1 MKFPQTLPARRR
13 AVPLLATLGVA
24 LLAAACTRESAGAN
38 RSAASGA
45 PETSAA
51 AAPDSSP
58 TTPRA
63 GDTGPVTALPPN
75 ELGRVPILEWHL
87 LGDTNTMWTVR
98 TADFRRQLQLLY
110 DRGYRPVTIRQLLD
124 RDLDLPAGTSPVV
137 LVFDD
142 ASPSQFRYVEREGQ
156 LEIDSTSAV
165 GMLLEFNRRNPAWKN
180 RAVFC
185 MLPAAEAGRSFFGNK
200 DIEGQKT
207 EWRFRKVRF
216 LAEQGFE
223 LCNHTLWHAQLSRYP
238 DAFVQEQVAR
248 GEMAID
254 SAVPGYDVRTF
265 ALPLG
270 LWPKNRPLAWQGAWT
285 DPKTKKTFTYAY
297 DAVLEVAGG
306 PARSPF
312 DPQFDPK
319 KLPRVIVHHDDLA
332 KLLDQLDR
340 HRTRY
345 VSDGDPERVARPA
358 TAATPSSGTT
368 GGAPR

>member
-1 MKFPQTLPARRR
+1 MKSRKPFPARLR
-13 AVPLLATLGVA
+13 AALALGTLSSS
-24 LLAAACTRESAGAN
+24 LLAAACAREGEAK
-38 RSAASGA
+38 SGA
-45 PETSAA
+45 QSAPGAGRSQADSAERPA
-51 AAPDSSP
+51 AAPVAPIGP
-58 TTPRA
+58 TTS
-63 GDTGPVTALPPN
+63 LPPN
-75 ELGRVPILEWHL
+75 ELGRIPVLEYHL

-98 TADFRRQLQLLY
+98 KDDFRRQLQLLY
-110 DRGYRPVTIRQLLD
+110 DRGYRPVTMKQVLD
-124 RDLDLPAGTSPVV
+124 KQLDLPAGTSPVV

-142 ASPSQFRYVEREGQ
+142 ASPSQFRYVEKNGA
-156 LEIDSTSAV
+156 LEIDPGSAV
-165 GMLLEFNRRNPAWKN
+165 GMLLDFNRRNPAWQN

-223 LCNHTLWHAQLSRYP
+223 LCNHTLWHAQLSKYD

-254 SAVPGYDVRTF
+254 SAVPGYDVRTI

-285 DPKTKKTFTYAY
+285 EKKTGRVFRYEY

-306 PARSPF
+306 PARSPH
-312 DPQFDPK
+312 DPQFN
-319 KLPRVIVHHDDLA
+319 PRSIPRFIVHHNELE

-345 VSDGDPERVARPA
+345 VSDGDASRVARPA
-358 TAATPSSGTT
+358 TASAPSSGST